1 LLFYSAPPSCCS
13 TFICSLTCL
22 LPHLLTKPWASGNLA
37 IHWRVLPAAPAAT
50 ALALSAWAPNVTA
63 AAVFAENVAAAF
75 ALPAGHPALASLAAA
90 FAAVDDSAT
99 VGWSTWVDFDLGT
112 NVPASDAAVNASYAF
127 IEHTLAPLRPL
138 VAGEPI
144 AALATSTTQRCGWW
158 QRRRPRALRS
168 AWLQQTWAAS
178 LRAWSWRAW
187 ARGRSSGAPCRR
199 RRTTLTPTYA
209 WISPTASR
217 SSCRLARQQ
226 CRGA

>member
-1 LLFYSAPPSCCS
+1 M
-13 TFICSLTCL
+13 
-22 LPHLLTKPWASGNLA
+22 A

-63 AAVFAENVAAAF
+63 AAVFSEYVAAAF
-75 ALPAGHPALASLAAA
+75 ALPAGHPALGSLAAA

-144 AALATSTTQRCGWW
+144 AA
-158 QRRRPRALRS
+158 RALQYWIAAYS
-168 AWLQQTWAAS
+168 AALHFQ
-178 LRAWSWRAW
+178 
-187 ARGRSSGAPCRR
+187 
-199 RRTTLTPTYA
+199 
-209 WISPTASR
+209 
-217 SSCRLARQQ
+217 RQQ
-226 CRGA
+226 LRWRDF